1 MSSKLRPMP
10 ENRWPQL
17 DKPVTTETFEQLGVR
32 LLMALGRAAGNGT
45 LNGYVIDYWGKLYMA
60 GDATRGFE
68 GADSDIQISII
79 PNDPEEVLALREKPF
94 GYGADVKWRMA
105 TEQMGARVAGET
117 GYLMYVEDDSSF
129 DDEEQPELVP
139 IVYVDEVLLAYAG
152 YLIVHRP
159 SNTFSEDSEYA
170 KLRNQI
176 AVCIATGE
184 VPWLRQ
190 DGVDMLLQVAL
201 YGEVT
206 YG

>member
-1 MSSKLRPMP
+1 MSFNFKISPMP

-17 DKPVTTETFEQLGVR
+17 DKPVTTETFEQLGLR
-32 LLMALGRAAGNGT
+32 LLMALGRAAGNAT
-45 LNGYVIDYWGKLYMA
+45 LNSYVIDYWGKLYMA

-68 GADSDIQISII
+68 GADSDIQISIV
-79 PNDPEEVLALREKPF
+79 PNDPEDVLALREKPF
-94 GYGADVKWRMA
+94 GYGEDVKWRLA
-105 TEQMGARVAGET
+105 TEQMG
-117 GYLMYVEDDSSF
+117 GYLKYVEDDNYF

-139 IVYVDEVLLAYAG
+139 QVTVDEVLLAYAG

-159 SNTFSEDSEYA
+159 SNTFHEDSEYA